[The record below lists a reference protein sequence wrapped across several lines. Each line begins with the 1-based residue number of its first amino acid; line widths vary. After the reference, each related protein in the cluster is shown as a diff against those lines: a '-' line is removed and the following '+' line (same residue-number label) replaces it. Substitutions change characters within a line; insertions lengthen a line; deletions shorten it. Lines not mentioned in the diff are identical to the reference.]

1 VGFRDYYRQFDDID
15 EAKLNLERR
24 ARRQEEK
31 RLALERLPDLDLS
44 GTEWPELP
52 HSEVVNA
59 AIARARGLVNRYPDR
74 HAAGVRRLLAE
85 RHGVAPEQ
93 IALGNGA
100 AELLQSAALALLSP
114 GSELLTPW
122 PSYPLYPLLAAHAG
136 AQPVFAQNGLGG
148 RIATERTRVLV
159 ICNPNDPT
167 GAYLPSDELETLLA
181 ALPEHVHVLLD
192 EALVHFQD
200 AEDVDACLRLID
212 AFPRLLVVRTFSK
225 IYGLS
230 GLRAGYAVGSDPELL
245 AAVAPVL
252 GVNALTQAALEHAL
266 RTGDAEIERRRRAV
280 AAERSRLTDGLRALG
295 ADVSDSQA
303 NFLWLRAPGRSGDAL
318 AQALRRQ
325 GVIVAPGGPLGA
337 DDHVRVGV
345 LNAAATDR
353 VLRAYE
359 GVDNVSRSTPRKY
372 SHPCRWSSTAS
383 GGRPWCTSR
392 TVVAPSSS
400 TSSISTV
407 VLSGG
412 TPRRPSSQP

>member
-1 VGFRDYYRQFDDID
+1 VGGLRDYYRQFDDID

-31 RLALERLPDLDLS
+31 RKALERLPDLDLS
-44 GTEWPELP
+44 GTEWPDLP
-52 HSEVVNA
+52 HSEVMNA

-85 RHGVAPEQ
+85 RHGVEPEQ

-100 AELLQSAALALLSP
+100 AELLQSAALALLGP

-136 AQPVFAQNGLGG
+136 ARPVFAANGLGNEEMG
-148 RIATERTRVLV
+148 ERVRVLV

-167 GAYLPSDELETLLA
+167 GAYFESGELRAVLEALPS
-181 ALPEHVHVLLD
+181 HVHVLLD

-200 AEDVDACLRLID
+200 VEDVDACLRLVD
-212 AFPRLLVVRTFSK
+212 HFPRLLVVRTFSK

-230 GLRAGYAVGSDPELL
+230 GLRAGYAVGSDPGLL

-266 RTGDAEIERRRRAV
+266 RTGDQEIERRRRAV
-280 AAERSRLTDGLRALG
+280 SHERTRLTEGLRAQG

-303 NFLWLRAPGRSGDAL
+303 NFVWLRAPGMSGDAL
-318 AQALRRQ
+318 AVALRRQ
-325 GVIVAPGGPLGA
+325 GVQVAPGGPLGA

-345 LNAAATDR
+345 LNEAATTR
-353 VLRAYE
+353 MLRAYE
-359 GVDNVSRSTPRKY
+359 NVVSATD
-372 SHPCRWSSTAS
+372 
-383 GGRPWCTSR
+383 
-392 TVVAPSSS
+392 V
-400 TSSISTV
+400 
-407 VLSGG
+407 
-412 TPRRPSSQP
+412 